1 MGSRSQKKACEGG
14 MGPLGGGRKKNNGSQ
29 KIAPPRAG
37 EDSLV
42 E

>member
-14 MGPLGGGRKKNNGSQ
+14 MGPLGGGRKKNGSQ